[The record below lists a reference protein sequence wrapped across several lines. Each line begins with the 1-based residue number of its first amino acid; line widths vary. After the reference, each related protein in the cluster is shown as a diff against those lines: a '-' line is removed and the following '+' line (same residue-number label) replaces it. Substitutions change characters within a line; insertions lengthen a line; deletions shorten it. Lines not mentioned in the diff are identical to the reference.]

1 VSGGQHRL
9 VCELL
14 TQSLVAWGVAGD
26 VELTSDG
33 AIAISGIKDIR
44 IEPALKDSMFRWMV
58 MIDGRRRNAISV
70 LAVLRQVR
78 EALDPGYAAIQ
89 VRVAVA
95 PLLVPS

>member
-1 VSGGQHRL
+1 MSDRQFGL

-14 TQSLVAWGVAGD
+14 TQSLVAWGVAGN
-26 VELTSDG
+26 VERTSDG

-44 IEPALKDSMFRWMV
+44 IEPAPEPSMFRWMV
-58 MIDGRRRNAISV
+58 VIDGRKRNAISV

-78 EALDPGYAAIQ
+78 EALDLGYVASQ

-95 PLLVPS
+95 PLLAPS